1 MKYRLAVGSVYSS
14 WTDGGNQ
21 LGADGAIQSYFRQQ
35 SPAPALGEPEYFSY
49 EGLGARAIAAGQH
62 TVDAGHTMKM
72 FGPCTALSAADDN
85 EKTVAFRIKVYKD
98 ETEYFSAASVT
109 VRADKPQQ
117 EEQQLDFD
125 AGDIT
130 DLIECALDQTDFDGQ
145 ACNTPNAI
153 PSTYNARLTVGV
165 DESEATSE
173 GRVFSHI
180 YDEPTIKKGVDDK
193 CGLFGAL
200 AVGDSD
206 HEGNTVTEAV
216 QACGLVTDIG
226 DDGKN
231 YIAQTASDS
240 SVALVGPK
248 NSYFNVAQAN
258 RVVTLRLLPLA
269 GKNQIIG
276 WTISCVR
283 IPQEVHRVLAACARC
298 STLPT
303 RSAPTARCPNPR
315 RLACFQ
321 PCATPTASPRSPPRS
336 RSR

>member
-1 MKYRLAVGSVYSS
+1 M
-14 WTDGGNQ
+14 
-21 LGADGAIQSYFRQQ
+21 
-35 SPAPALGEPEYFSY
+35 
-49 EGLGARAIAAGQH
+49 
-62 TVDAGHTMKM
+62 
-72 FGPCTALSAADDN
+72 
-85 EKTVAFRIKVYKD
+85 
-98 ETEYFSAASVT
+98 T

-165 DESEATSE
+165 DESQATSE

-269 GKNQIIG
+269 GKNQITVG
-276 WTISCVR
+276 WTISRENTAAGSAPGSRRLRAVQHVAYTLGADGSVSKSTSFGVLPAVR
-283 IPQEVHRVLAACARC
+283 DSDGVSAVTTKEQITVEKLDADGKVTSTEVYNQTTVQHEKSGEDHPGRARHRVRRARIRRRHRRR
-298 STLPT
+298 LL
-303 RSAPTARCPNPR
+303 RRLRFAQRRPR
-315 RLACFQ
+315 RRKQLQHRGRWVLGPPAAVQ
-321 PCATPTASPRSPPRS
+321 PQTGLPPATFES
-336 RSR
+336 RNILTY